1 MKNSVKNTFFILSI
15 IVLGAG
21 CSHSMNYQFAT
32 IDSSLVLKE
41 DKLKHLS
48 KRHQEFWEYFS
59 SKNFDKSYTYELP
72 HLQFLKSLDWYK
84 EFNTPNIQGY
94 KVIQL
99 SIEEVEKDKAIV
111 KYRYEK
117 KGHQSLL
124 IDDRWVFVD
133 GEWYHYF
140 EFSKLPSLTQPF

>member
-1 MKNSVKNTFFILSI
+1 MLDNIRNTLGILVVTLFIS
-15 IVLGAG
+15 G
-21 CSHSMNYQFAT
+21 CSPFVNYQFT
-32 IDSSLVLKE
+32 TVDSSLVLKE

-59 SKNFDKSYTYELP
+59 SKDFEKSYTYELP
-72 HLQFLKSLDWYK
+72 HLQFLKSLDWYQ
-84 EFNTPNIQGY
+84 EFNAPNLKGY
-94 KVIQL
+94 KITQL

-117 KGHQSLL
+117 TGHQSLI